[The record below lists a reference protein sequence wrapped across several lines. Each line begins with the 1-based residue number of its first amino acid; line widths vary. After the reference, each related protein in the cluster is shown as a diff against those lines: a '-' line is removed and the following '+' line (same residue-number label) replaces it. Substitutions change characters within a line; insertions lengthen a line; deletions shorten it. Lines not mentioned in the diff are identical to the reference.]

1 MIPLQTQTSTTI
13 LERRSTPFS
22 QCRTVGYAPFHQTQQ
37 MALDRETPLPETDI
51 LRSSKASRFY
61 GQLLPLSITIQ
72 RKMDLFVS
80 R

>member
-1 MIPLQTQTSTTI
+1 
-13 LERRSTPFS
+13 
-22 QCRTVGYAPFHQTQQ
+22 